1 MSMRIFG
8 LQQAQDAIKKEL
20 SKLGGG
26 KVATVGIHEDA
37 GAVPDGAMSMAT
49 LGAIQHFGADIQHPG
64 GTKYAIQDDGRAKF
78 VKNGRKARYDGVT
91 GPHVIKIPPRPWLDV
106 GVESGTAEYLSIIK
120 EGIEAGLNEEQLL
133 EQVGA
138 AAEGIVK
145 EYIRDLKEPPNAPS
159 TVKKKGSNNVLIDT
173 GAMRASVTYKVSS
186 QKPEE
191 GL

>member
-106 GVESGTAEYLSIIK
+106 GVESATAEYLAIIQ
-120 EGIEAGLNEEQLL
+120 EGIEAGIDEGQIL

-138 AAEGIVK
+138 AAQGAVQQ
-145 EYIRDLKEPPNAPS
+145 YIRDLKDPPNARS
-159 TVKKKGSNNVLIDT
+159 TVRQKGSDNPLVDT
-173 GAMRASVTYKVSS
+173 GALMQSVTYKV
-186 QKPEE
+186 QNKMPEE

>member
-20 SKLGGG
+20 SKLGGR

-64 GTKYAIQDDGRAKF
+64 GTKYAIQSDGRAKF

-106 GVESGTAEYLSIIK
+106 GVASATAEYLSIIK
-120 EGIEAGLNEEQLL
+120 EGIEAGLNEDQIL
-133 EQVGA
+133 EQIGVS
-138 AAEGIVK
+138 AEGAVK
-145 EYIRDLKEPPNAPS
+145 QYIRDLKDPPNAPS
-159 TVKKKGSNNVLIDT
+159 TIKKKGSDNPLIDT
-173 GAMRASVTYKVSS
+173 GAMMQSVTYKI
-186 QKPEE
+186 QRQMPEE